1 MIDKMEL
8 GEFYRELRIARGVKQ
23 NEVAC
28 EGLTASQLSKF
39 ELGQSMLSADKL
51 FLAIEGINMT
61 FAEFA
66 YKLNSYQE
74 SQHIQLGHQ
83 IVDLFVRQDKDSL
96 EDLLNKVQ
104 EKVSSQQ
111 YIRLNKIVIQ
121 NALHSL
127 DSSYILKEED
137 KQFITAYL
145 FAIDSWTWFELY
157 LFFNTMP
164 LLSDQDLLFLST
176 ALLEKS
182 QEFQQLMQNKLYLK
196 KGLLN
201 VISELLERG
210 YYRYVP
216 LFEIELEKI
225 LTVYDIF
232 ENILLKFLREICIF
246 LKFNG
251 SNKKEIETFIQSL
264 EVLDN
269 PQLIALLTLKLQQ
282 YEKLL
287 EVEANRAENNNIHD
301 NSE

>member
-66 YKLNSYQE
+66 YKLNNYQE

-287 EVEANRAENNNIHD
+287 EAEANRAENNNIHD

>member
-96 EDLLNKVQ
+96 KDLLNKVQ

-127 DSSYILKEED
+127 DSSYILKED

-287 EVEANRAENNNIHD
+287 EAEANRAENNNIHD

>member
-83 IVDLFVRQDKDSL
+83 IVDLFVHQDKDGL
-96 EDLLNKVQ
+96 EDLLHKVQ

-251 SNKKEIETFIQSL
+251 SNKKEIETFVQSL

-287 EVEANRAENNNIHD
+287 KTEDNRTENNNIHD

>member
-74 SQHIQLGHQ
+74 SQHVQLGHQ
-83 IVDLFVRQDKDSL
+83 VVDLFVHQDKDGL
-96 EDLLNKVQ
+96 EDLLHKVQ

-287 EVEANRAENNNIHD
+287 EAEANRAENNNIHD

>member
-1 MIDKMEL
+1 MIDKIEL

-66 YKLNSYQE
+66 YKLNNYQE

-83 IVDLFVRQDKDSL
+83 IVDLFVRQDKNSL

-287 EVEANRAENNNIHD
+287 EAEANRAENNNIHD

>member
-1 MIDKMEL
+1 MIDKIEL

-287 EVEANRAENNNIHD
+287 EAEANRAENNNIHD

>member
-1 MIDKMEL
+1 MIDKIEL

-66 YKLNSYQE
+66 YKLSNYQE

-287 EVEANRAENNNIHD
+287 EAEANRAENNNIHD

>member
-1 MIDKMEL
+1 MIDKIEL

-66 YKLNSYQE
+66 YKLNNYQE

-287 EVEANRAENNNIHD
+287 EAEANRAENNNIHD